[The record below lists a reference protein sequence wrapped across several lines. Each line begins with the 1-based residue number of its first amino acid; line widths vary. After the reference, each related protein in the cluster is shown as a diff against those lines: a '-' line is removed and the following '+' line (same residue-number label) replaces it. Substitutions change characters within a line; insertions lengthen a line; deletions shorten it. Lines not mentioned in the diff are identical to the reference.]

1 MQTAT
6 YIHEPTREAVRARS
20 LAYIE
25 CDVPP
30 GLTLDEHR
38 RGLRPRRAG
47 GGAARRALRVAARA
61 ALRYP
66 DDPTG
71 DYETTDGGW

>member
-6 YIHEPTREAVRARS
+6 YIDATVREAVRARS
-20 LAYIE
+20 IAYIAT
-25 CDVPP
+25 DAAP
-30 GLTLDEHR
+30 GLTLAQHR
-38 RGLRPRRAG
+38 RLRRPAG
-47 GGAARRALRVAARA
+47 SAASRVDRVGRSRLRLTA
-61 ALRYP
+61 RYP